1 MSSLPLRR
9 GFFYLYLL
17 LFLLTSP
24 LVVLYTAG
32 YRFDFHTVSFVK
44 TGALAVSTDPRGA
57 HVVLNDDRK
66 LTRTPSILK
75 NILPGTYTL
84 RVSKDGYHE
93 WRREITVRSR
103 ETTMVDEILLFQNE
117 QQAEV
122 IFDKNVNFTASA
134 DADDQFLFVEK
145 GTSWFEIWQ
154 VDSETLEQ
162 TLRDRMVASSSLT
175 AEEALRLSL
184 HPALSTYTFRPRALG
199 ILLERASRSLALL
212 PDGTYRAVQEAG
224 NLVLI
229 MQEDGKALL
238 LVDTATDGPPI
249 LLNTQ
254 ATFFHWDEQGLVFGD
269 GLEVHHFVPE
279 VGSDTLVTRSGD
291 TVLDARII
299 NTHTFL
305 LTFADRVVAY
315 DISDPAHS
323 VSTTLLSAAEVLA
336 GVQIKDAWL
345 SANKKKAFIAAQD
358 STIGS
363 VVLSLKLQ

>member
-9 GFFYLYLL
+9 GFFYLYIL

-32 YRFDFHTVSFVK
+32 YRFDFHTTSFVK

-57 HVVLNDDRK
+57 HVVLNDDSK

-84 RVSKDGYHE
+84 QVSKDGYHE
-93 WRREITVRSR
+93 WQREITVRSR
-103 ETTMVDEILLFQNE
+103 ETTMVDEVLLFQNE
-117 QQAEV
+117 QQATV
-122 IFDKNVNFTASA
+122 IFEKNVRSIASA
-134 DADDQFLFVEK
+134 DANDRFVYVDE
-145 GTSWFEIWQ
+145 GRSWFEIWE
-154 VDSETLEQ
+154 VDSQTLEQ
-162 TLRDRMVASSSLT
+162 TLHDRLAVSSGLT

-184 HPALSTYTFRPRALG
+184 HPALSAYTFTPRADG
-199 ILLERASRSLALL
+199 ILFARASRSLALL

-254 ATFFHWDEQGLVFGD
+254 ATFFHWDEQGLIYGD
-269 GLEVHHFVPE
+269 GLEVHHALPE
-279 VGSDTLVTRSGD
+279 HGSDTLITRSGD
-291 TVLDARII
+291 MVLDARII
-299 NTHTFL
+299 NSHTFL

-345 SANKKKAFIAAQD
+345 AENKKTAFIAAQD
-358 STIGS
+358 LTIGS